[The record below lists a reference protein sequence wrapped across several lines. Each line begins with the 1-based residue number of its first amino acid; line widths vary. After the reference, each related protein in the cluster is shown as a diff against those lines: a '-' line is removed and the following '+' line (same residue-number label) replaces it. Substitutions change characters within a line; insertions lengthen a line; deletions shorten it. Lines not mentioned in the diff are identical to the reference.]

1 MKYTHII
8 WDWNGTLIDDVH
20 PAVNAVNDLLK
31 EYNKPLTSIEEY
43 RKMLETPVIKYY
55 AKLFDFN
62 ETPFQLLAD
71 KWSAKYNEYL
81 KSADLMNGAKNVL
94 EHIKNLGAEQMIIS
108 SCQKEWIY
116 ESLKRFGIENYFSA
130 VSGADNNISEGK
142 IERAKQIISS
152 LINEEKKILVIGDMV
167 HDYETAQA
175 LDADCILIP
184 DGQQSREALEETGAI
199 ILEHISDIA
208 EYLCREES

>member
-31 EYNKPLTSIEEY
+31 EYNKLLTNIEEY
-43 RKMLETPVIKYY
+43 RDMLETPVIKYY

-71 KWSAKYNEYL
+71 KWSVKYNEHL
-81 KSADLMNGAKNVL
+81 KTASLMSGAKEAL
-94 EHIKNLGAEQMIIS
+94 EHLKNLGAEQMIVS

-116 ESLKRFGIENYFSA
+116 ESLKRFGIENYFSV

-152 LINEEKKILVIGDMV
+152 LGNEEKKLLVIGDMT

-175 LDADCILIP
+175 LNADCILIP
-184 DGQQSREALEETGAI
+184 DGQQAREALEKTGAV
-199 ILEHISDIA
+199 ILEHITDIYD
-208 EYLCREES
+208 YLLSEEK